1 MVSQRGKSTCDA
13 ILSFI
18 NYIHSAL
25 NKKEHVVSLFIDLKK
40 AFDTVNHKILISK
53 LHQYGIRGFERYLL
67 DRRQCVKIGQCTSHV
82 EVVNIGVPQGAVIA
96 PLLFL
101 LYINDLVNVSDL
113 FSHVLFADDTAIFSF
128 NVNFADLVSD
138 INDELQSMHSWML
151 ANRLSLNLSKTYSLI
166 FSNCDY
172 NIILNPIVFGNQIV
186 NVETNGKFLRL
197 IMDNK
202 LTFDKHVLFIC
213 NKLSKTVGILFKIR
227 NCVPS
232 DLMVQLYY
240 SLAYPYIHYC
250 NLIWANTYHVHL
262 KPIITLQKKLIRI
275 ISNAEYLDHTE
286 PLFSTN

>member
-1 MVSQRGKSTCDA
+1 MTWSM
-13 ILSFI
+13 FP
-18 NYIHSAL
+18 N
-25 NKKEHVVSLFIDLKK
+25 
-40 AFDTVNHKILISK
+40 
-53 LHQYGIRGFERYLL
+53 
-67 DRRQCVKIGQCTSHV
+67 
-82 EVVNIGVPQGAVIA
+82 
-96 PLLFL
+96 
-101 LYINDLVNVSDL
+101 L
-113 FSHVLFADDTAIFSF
+113 FSHVLFADDTTIFSS

-151 ANRLSLNLSKTYSLI
+151 ANRLSLLNLSKTYSLI

-172 NIILNPIVFGNQIV
+172 SIILNPIVFGNQIV
-186 NVETNGKFLRL
+186 NVETNGKFLGL

-213 NKLSKTVGILFKIR
+213 NKLSKTVGILYKIR

-250 NLIWANTYHVHL
+250 NLIWGNTYHVHL
-262 KPIITLQKKLIRI
+262 KPIITLQKKFIRI

-286 PLFSTN
+286 PLFSQTEILTIDQVHEYLLAIYMYKRKLREGSLPTLNHHYGTRTRHNVAPPFQRLTGGQHSVLYNGAKVAGISFLLILNHLLVYLISRSY